1 MGPLLETIMRGWTTD
16 KGMNAQGV
24 ILIAL
29 GFVHEMPQSHIKEAA
44 FFTVLIAWVF
54 VSFVTRGHEAIEA
67 ARPDAPNA
75 DEEDVD
81 LQESL
86 QDALAKG
93 RQFAGIPMSLVSAKM
108 PVGISQKGID
118 LIKSCEGFRAKAYRD
133 AVGVLTIGW
142 GHTAGVKPG
151 MVITQAQGE
160 AMLRHDLEV
169 FEKGVSAAL
178 GKTPTT
184 QGQWDAMVSF
194 SYNVGLGNFRKSSV
208 LRLHKAGNYPA
219 AANALLLWN
228 KAGGRVLDGLT
239 RRRRAERSLY
249 LS

>member
-1 MGPLLETIMRGWTTD
+1 MGAIERGLTT
-16 KGMNAQGV
+16 NQGTNV
-24 ILIAL
+24 LALILGIFEFGKTKVPDNHA
-29 GFVHEMPQSHIKEAA
+29 E
-44 FFTVLIAWVF
+44 FFTYFMAFLAIVTMWL
-54 VSFVTRGHEAIEA
+54 TRGHEAIDH
-67 ARPDAPNA
+67 ARPDAP
-75 DEEDVD
+75 DEDAENID

-86 QDALAKG
+86 SEALAKG
-93 RQFAGIPMSLVSAKM
+93 RQFAGIPLGLVSVKM
-108 PVGISQKGID
+108 PVGISEKGID
-118 LIKSCEGFRAKAYRD
+118 LIKSFEGFRSKAYRD

-178 GKTPTT
+178 GKTQTT

-194 SYNVGLGNFRKSSV
+194 SFNVGLGNFRKSSV
-208 LRLHKAGNYPA
+208 LRLHKAGNHTG
-219 AANALLLWN
+219 AANALLLWT
-228 KAGGRVLDGLT
+228 KAGGRVLPGLT
-239 RRRRAERSLY
+239 RRRQAERALY